1 MKRLFIIAAALVVA
15 SAAHAKTIK
24 ASEGTFVALPI
35 SVRTT
40 TIAGEAA
47 YGMQW
52 HYSSSSCRQQ
62 LSVHH
67 RITVTGCE
75 DGFGNVTVVAAGGQD
90 TLPWALGGPTNL
102 DGITAHTCMPGLAMR
117 NEQQAST

>member
-15 SAAHAKTIK
+15 SAAHAQTIK

-52 HYSSSSCRQQ
+52 HCSSSDRQQ
-62 LSVHH
+62 LSVRH
-67 RITVTGCE
+67 RSTATGCE

-102 DGITAHTCMPGLAMR
+102 DGIAAHTCVPGLAMR